1 MYKLNVFN
9 RITLRGEKLTSLNLL
24 IECIHY
30 RGVSMFID
38 NSLHYLLH
46 YYIRFYERIYN

>member
-9 RITLRGEKLTSLNLL
+9 RRILRGEKLTSLNLL

-30 RGVSMFID
+30 RDVSTFID
-38 NSLHYLLH
+38 NALYYLL
-46 YYIRFYERIYN
+46 YYY